1 MATIMK
7 QIKFTAPCAVS
18 RSEDLSILGCEQ
30 LKSIITNDEDLGKEI
45 FEGDND
51 DNMVVQCFQIC
62 SYQNLEP

>member
-1 MATIMK
+1 MLTSLFQLSAT
-7 QIKFTAPCAVS
+7 QSLVVL
-18 RSEDLSILGCEQ
+18 EDLSILGCEQ